1 MKTKSDK
8 AIILRRIEYGEADR
22 IITFLTESAGKI
34 RGILKGVRRQKSKMA
49 GGVELFSISE
59 IHYIQGRGDI
69 HTITSTRLINHFGNI
84 VKDID
89 RTEIAYQAIKQ
100 IDELVE
106 DANGQEYFAI
116 LSETLAGLDNKKID
130 INLVKINFDIR
141 ILQTYGNLPDFS
153 HDKHG
158 QLLEHDKNFSFD
170 QDSLSFFVDAG
181 GKFNKNHIKFLKL
194 LAHNSPQSVVLVE
207 DATRYCTEVREI
219 VSLISRQTS

>member
-59 IHYIQGRGDI
+59 IYYIQGRGGI
-69 HTITSTRLINHFGNI
+69 HTVTSTRLINHFGNI

-89 RTEIAYQAIKQ
+89 RTEIAYQAIKYV
-100 IDELVE
+100 DEVVE
-106 DANGQEYFAI
+106 DANGQEYFVI
-116 LSETLAGLDNKKID
+116 LSEMLAGLDDTRID
-130 INLVKINFDIR
+130 INLVKINFDLR
-141 ILQTYGNLPDFS
+141 VLQAYGNLPDFS

-170 QDSLSFFVDAG
+170 QDSLSFFVEAG

-194 LAHNSPQSVVLVE
+194 LAHNPPQLVALVE
-207 DATRYCTEVREI
+207 DATKYCTDVREI